1 MKKAYYTPL
10 IFFAFISC
18 TKFSFNEYKKNAGT
32 LAFCN
37 IATWTDVHGD
47 EIRTNKFEYDS
58 SGRPVSVT
66 SNMNGTGN
74 GHHFFTYDKQDRLSS
89 YEYEFVEKK
98 KFTYNNSSN
107 VRPAGAE
114 VTDVLGREFA
124 ESYTY
129 DDRGRII
136 KSERSFVSSPYEE
149 DGIPDVVREYIYL
162 DDDLSSILLN
172 GEQVNPDVVYS
183 SKPSV
188 YATNKVWMFINQN
201 YSKHSVDAVQSV
213 NRIGLPAKFKSD
225 HYQFPFL
232 DIETTGSS
240 LTYACE

>member
-1 MKKAYYTPL
+1 MKNAFYIAL
-10 IFFAFISC
+10 LFFAFASC
-18 TKFSFNEYKKNAGT
+18 TKFSFTDYKKNAGT

-47 EIRTNKFEYDS
+47 EVRTNVFEYDS

-66 SNMNGTGN
+66 SNLNGTGN
-74 GHHFFTYDKQDRLSS
+74 GHHFFTYDNQDRLSS
-89 YEYEFVEKK
+89 YEYEFVETKQ
-98 KFTYNNSSN
+98 FIYDNSSN
-107 VRPAGAE
+107 VRPAGAQ
-114 VTDVLGREFA
+114 VTDLLGREFA
-124 ESYTY
+124 ETYTY

-136 KSERSFVSSPYEE
+136 KSVRAFVTSPFEE
-149 DGIPDVVREYIYL
+149 DGIPDVVKDYIYL
-162 DDDLSSILLN
+162 NDDLSSILLN

-201 YSKHSVDAVQSV
+201 YSKHAIDATEGG
-213 NRIGLPAKFKSD
+213 NRIGLPAKFKSG

-232 DIETTGSS
+232 DIEAAGSTV
-240 LTYACE
+240 TYACE